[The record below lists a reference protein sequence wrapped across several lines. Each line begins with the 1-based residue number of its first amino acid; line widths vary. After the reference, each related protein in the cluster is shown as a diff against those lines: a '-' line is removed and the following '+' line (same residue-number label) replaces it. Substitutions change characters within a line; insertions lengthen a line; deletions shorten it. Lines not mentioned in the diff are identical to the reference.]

1 MARSHLRC
9 SHADPFR
16 RRRLTDDVTIDD
28 VRLGLGHLSLITLS
42 LGHVTWALTN
52 QPQRRDA
59 ARRHLPLPPFS
70 RGAWSIGAFLV
81 RLGKEGSEVL

>member
-9 SHADPFR
+9 SHADPYR

-59 ARRHLPLPPFS
+59 TRPGDICRYLPFRAAL
-70 RGAWSIGAFLV
+70 
-81 RLGKEGSEVL
+81 EV